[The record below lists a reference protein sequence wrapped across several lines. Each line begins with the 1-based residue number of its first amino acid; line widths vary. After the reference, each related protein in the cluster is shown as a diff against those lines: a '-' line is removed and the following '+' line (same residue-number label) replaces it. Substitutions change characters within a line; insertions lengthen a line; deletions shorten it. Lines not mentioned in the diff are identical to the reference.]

1 MEKLFS
7 TLFTSAEDN
16 KITEALDDET
26 ENLIL
31 NSEITDDE
39 ILNAVKSLKT
49 RWKQAKHQDR
59 TVYLLNYLNRAL
71 MLYYCF

>member
-16 KITEALDDET
+16 EITEALDDET

-31 NSEITDDE
+31 NSDITDDE
-39 ILNAVKSLKT
+39 ILNAVKSLKLVENRQIT
-49 RWKQAKHQDR
+49 RPGR
-59 TVYLLNYLNRAL
+59 FI
-71 MLYYCF
+71 C